1 MSIGT
6 GEVANKI
13 IFFDRENINCSL
25 RIWFALYESKYNQV
39 CVPRK
44 KKSGVANLVSTFNN
58 EE

>member
-39 CVPRK
+39 CVPTK
-44 KKSGVANLVSTFNN
+44 ENPVLLI
-58 EE
+58 